1 MNDTV
6 AATRLTPPVQV
17 PRDHALGPDDASLT
31 LVEYGSYACP
41 FCHRAHE
48 VIAALRTRFGD
59 ELRYVFRQRPLTGSA
74 EALQAAEL
82 AEYAHETTGQYWRA
96 HDMLMKRGP
105 SFTSAELEAIAVEL
119 GLPPPAEH
127 PDAWRRAQ
135 EKVRTD
141 AANARASGALYS
153 PTFFINGRRY
163 EGPWDESALA
173 EALRGSLGH
182 RVQTAALE
190 FARWAPSTGLLLLVM
205 TLLALALV
213 NSPLGPRFE
222 ALWRT
227 PVSIGFGEAAFELP
241 MRAWI
246 DDGLLSIFF
255 LVVGLEIKRELT
267 VGRLADRKAAALP
280 VMAAAGGMLVP
291 ALLYLLVVPSG
302 PLAAGWAIPTT
313 TDTAFAVALIALL
326 GPRVPVE
333 LRIFLTAVVV
343 VDDLVAI
350 AVVAFFY
357 AADIEPSYLLAAGLA
372 TAALAGLNQSGVYR
386 ALPYAVLGV
395 LLWACLHGAGLHAT
409 LAGVLLAV
417 FTPTR
422 PPANLPVLI
431 AQADAVIHEEV
442 RAAAEP
448 VLRRGPS
455 EPALRALDAIHDRM
469 ESPADKLLRT
479 VEPWSSYLVLP
490 VFALANAG
498 VALSAEVIEGDARL
512 VAAIVLGLV
521 VGKPVGIGLAALLA
535 VRSGFAVKSAAY
547 SWAQLAGA
555 AALGGVGFT
564 MSLYIA
570 SRAFP
575 DPNDFAAAKIAV
587 FLASLIAA
595 ALGAMLLRR
604 ARGVSSA

>member
-1 MNDTV
+1 MNDAV

-48 VIAALRTRFGD
+48 VIAALRARFGD

-96 HDMLMKRGP
+96 HDVLMKRGP

-163 EGPWDESALA
+163 EGPWDESTLT

-205 TLLALALV
+205 TLLALAIV
-213 NSPLGPRFE
+213 NSPLGPHFE
-222 ALWRT
+222 ALWHT
-227 PVSIGFGEAAFELP
+227 PVSIGVGKAVFGLP
-241 MRAWI
+241 LRAWI

-267 VGRLADRKAAALP
+267 VGRLADRRAAALP
-280 VMAAAGGMLVP
+280 VIAAAGGMLVP
-291 ALLYLLVVPSG
+291 ALIYLLVVPGG
-302 PLAAGWAIPTT
+302 PLAAGWAIATT

-357 AADIEPSYLLAAGLA
+357 AADIEPSYLLAAGLV

-386 ALPYAVLGV
+386 ALPYAALGI

-409 LAGVLLAV
+409 LAGVVLAV

-448 VLRRGPS
+448 VLRHGPS

-535 VRSGFAVKSAAY
+535 VGSGIAVKSAAY

-595 ALGAMLLRR
+595 ALGTMLLRR
-604 ARGVSSA
+604 ARRVSP